1 MSSIDS
7 ISGSNPQ
14 MIGQS
19 DSDASPAISTPDIS
33 ENKSSFNADSV
44 GVDYASDLNGGGG
57 NDIACAGD
65 GSGESAIVCAGDGS
79 G

>member
-1 MSSIDS
+1 MPRVG
-7 ISGSNPQ
+7 GSNPQ

-33 ENKSSFNADSV
+33 ENKSVFNADSAEA
-44 GVDYASDLNGGGG
+44 DYAGDLNGGGG

-65 GSGESAIVCAGDGS
+65 GSG
-79 G
+79 